1 MSVVSISHLNLLR
14 ARKQM
19 EKAFQQNDW
28 DAVKEWDV
36 LLTHQLTQA
45 FDDPARDN
53 RLLVDEL
60 EHILGLYAKMVSVL
74 PEAATGNWLRPELSL
89 I

>member
-1 MSVVSISHLNLLR
+1 MNVVSVSHLNLLR

-19 EKAFQQNDW
+19 EKAFRKQDW

-45 FDDPARDN
+45 FDDPQRDN
-53 RLLVDEL
+53 QVLVEEL
-60 EHILGLYAKMVSVL
+60 ESILGLYATMVSAL
-74 PEAATGNWLRPELSL
+74 PDAATQDWLRPELNL
-89 I
+89 V